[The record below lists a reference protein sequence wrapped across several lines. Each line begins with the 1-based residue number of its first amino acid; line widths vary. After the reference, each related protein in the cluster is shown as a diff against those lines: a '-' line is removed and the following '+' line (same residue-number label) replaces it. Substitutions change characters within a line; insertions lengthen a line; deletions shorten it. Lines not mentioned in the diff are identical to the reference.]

1 LIFETIFYDFSDGK
15 NILKNATMSISIFQI
30 HRDEKYFPEP
40 EKYKPERFLV
50 ENTEKRHPYA
60 FIPFSAGRRNC
71 IGQRFAMLEIKVVL
85 ANLLRNF
92 NIECDQSIEDLKLYT
107 YLILKC
113 ENPIMVTLRER
124 RSQN

>member
-1 LIFETIFYDFSDGK
+1 
-15 NILKNATMSISIFQI
+15 MSISIFQV

-92 NIECDQSIEDLKLYT
+92 NIECDQCIEDLKLYT

-124 RSQN
+124 RNQN

>member
-1 LIFETIFYDFSDGK
+1 MIFETIFYDFSDGK
-15 NILKNATMSISIFQI
+15 KILKNATMSISIFQI